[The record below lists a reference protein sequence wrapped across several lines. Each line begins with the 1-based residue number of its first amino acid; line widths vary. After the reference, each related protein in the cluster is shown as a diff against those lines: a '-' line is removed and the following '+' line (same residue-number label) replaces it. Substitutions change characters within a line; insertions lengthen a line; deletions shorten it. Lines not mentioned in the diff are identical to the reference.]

1 MNKNSEI
8 LELNLEL
15 KFKQQAE
22 KLAQLTFLL
31 ARVCEE
37 KELYFTK
44 LYDLTNAEFRCMRFL
59 HCDCYSSVKE
69 LSNVM
74 RLTPGRVTQIIT
86 SLENKNMI
94 TREIDK
100 EDRRNIKIRL
110 TESAIPY
117 IKNVTEKHVLLHEKV
132 LEQISVETRE
142 SVLVA
147 MEELLNS
154 LLTWSK
160 QKE

>member
-1 MNKNSEI
+1 MDNITENI
-8 LELNLEL
+8 N
-15 KFKQQAE
+15 FKQQAE
-22 KLAQLTFLL
+22 KLAQLTFIL

-37 KELYFTK
+37 KEQYFTK
-44 LYDLTNAEFRCMRFL
+44 LYNLTNAEFRCMRFL
-59 HCDCYSSVKE
+59 HCDCYSSVKD
-69 LSNVM
+69 LANVM
-74 RLTPGRVTQIIT
+74 HLTPGRITQIIT
-86 SLENKNMI
+86 SLEQKNLI
-94 TREIDK
+94 TREIDTT
-100 EDRRNIKIRL
+100 DRRNIKIKL

-132 LEQISVETRE
+132 LEQIPEETRE

-147 MEELLNS
+147 MQELLNS